1 MMLRVFALLSV
12 AFAASYAGQAL
23 LAADQELSWS
33 DPLVA
38 DVPGLAERH
47 ISPRYW
53 IGKSS
58 GDTPLMSAEDI
69 ARFNRQNINEDPYLY
84 DLTELPDSL
93 SSETVI
99 AKLRS
104 VSRVPTSPRMYADC
118 TPLSDAD
125 FARLEASLNLAKI
138 AEHNAVQRAL
148 VVRRTP
154 LRAYPT
160 LEVVFNQCSPN
171 KDIDRF
177 QESALF
183 PGDYVAVLHESADG
197 KWSLVQSYN
206 YIAWVQNADIAAGER
221 KEIEA
226 YKDAEHFLVVTGDF
240 VETVFNPEV
249 PAVSRVSLDMGVR
262 LPLASPA
269 EKPHV
274 LHGQNTYLSHMVKLP
289 VRKSGGG
296 LGFEFALIPRVKD
309 VHVGYLPFT
318 EGNIIRQAFKFLGE
332 RYGWGHRYGGR
343 DCTGFVSEVYK
354 TFGILLP
361 RNSGDQGSGPVG
373 INNRFDKDDSREA
386 KKAVLAETKVGD
398 LIYIPGHVMM
408 VLGHEDGETWVIH
421 DVTGSGYLQENGDIV
436 RGVLNGVSIT
446 PTLALHRSETVS
458 YLDLVYAIKSIR
470 QQ

>member
-1 MMLRVFALLSV
+1 MLRVLALLCFVSDWY
-12 AFAASYAGQAL
+12 STGQAL
-23 LAADQELSWS
+23 YAADQALSWR
-33 DPLVA
+33 DPLVT

-47 ISPRYW
+47 ISPGYW

-58 GDTPLMSAEDI
+58 GGSPLMSAEDI
-69 ARFNRQNINEDPYLY
+69 SRFNRLNLSEDPYLY
-84 DLTELPDSL
+84 DLTEIPDSL
-93 SSETVI
+93 SSETLM

-118 TPLSDAD
+118 TPLTEAD
-125 FARLEASLNLAKI
+125 FARLEASLNLVNI
-138 AEHNAVQRAL
+138 GEHNDVKRAL

-154 LRAYPT
+154 LRSYPT
-160 LEVVFNQCSPN
+160 LEVVFNRCSPN

-183 PGDYVAVLHESADG
+183 PGDYVAVLHESSDG
-197 KWSLVQSYN
+197 RWSLVQSYN
-206 YIAWVQNADIAAGER
+206 YIAWVQNTDIAVGER

-226 YKDAEHFLVVTGDF
+226 FKGAQHFLVVTGDF
-240 VETVFNPEV
+240 VETVFNPDV

-262 LPLASPA
+262 LPLARP
-269 EKPHV
+269 EDKPHV
-274 LHGQNTYLSHMVKLP
+274 LHGQNTYLSHVVKLP
-289 VRKSGGG
+289 VLALDGG

-318 EGNIIRQAFKFLGE
+318 QANIIRQAFKFLGE

-361 RNSGDQGSGPVG
+361 RNSGDQGSGPIG
-373 INNRFDKDDSREA
+373 ISSRFDKDDSREA
-386 KKAVLAETKVGD
+386 KKAVLAETNVGD

-421 DVTGSGYLQENGDIV
+421 DVTGSGYLQENGEIL

-446 PTLALHRSETVS
+446 PTLALHRSETIS